1 MLTTLGQGK
10 EISNIVKIYTEE
22 LKYNSINGSFNY
34 KLIIFY
40 NICNQLDVP
49 QEAYN
54 KALLIMLTGLALNQ
68 YFNGKLGNF
77 LFKDTYKYLCGFFKG
92 LSLKYK
98 NLSKWNAISLKIIMD
113 KNIDKL
119 TSNYL

>member
-1 MLTTLGQGK
+1 M
-10 EISNIVKIYTEE
+10 YTEE
-22 LKYNSINGSFNY
+22 LKYNGINGSFNY

-40 NICNQLDVP
+40 NIYNRLDIL

-54 KALLIMLTGLALNQ
+54 KALLIILTGLALNQ
-68 YFNGKLGNF
+68 YFNSRLSNF
-77 LFKDTYKYLCGFFKG
+77 LFKDACKHPYSFFKG
-92 LSLKYK
+92 LSLEYK
-98 NLSKWNAISLKIIMD
+98 NLSKWNIILLKMIMD